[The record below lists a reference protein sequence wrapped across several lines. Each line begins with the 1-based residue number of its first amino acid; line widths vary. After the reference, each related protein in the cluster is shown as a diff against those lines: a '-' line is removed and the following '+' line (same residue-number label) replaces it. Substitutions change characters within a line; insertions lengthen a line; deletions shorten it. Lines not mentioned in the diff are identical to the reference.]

1 MSAPTDERAREQ
13 GTADGG
19 PRSVARITR
28 FLLGGVAFAAGLVGL
43 AMLVAPRSTGTY
55 FSWALAP
62 TPLASFVGACYVAS
76 ALVFGWAAWKESW
89 TGQRGLCVAVLGLAA
104 PTLVATMRHR
114 DVFDF
119 GRWQAVAWIVLFA
132 ASVSSFGTLAVR
144 RRRQPSSSPF
154 ALGAASRVVLCVLGV
169 AYAAVAVVLW
179 ALPGAVSE
187 HGPVAAGPLGL
198 RFVGS
203 WAAFLALT
211 AIYGA
216 THPRL
221 DEARVPAA
229 TLVVFPLV
237 TLLVT
242 VAHAEDLRAR
252 PGALT
257 AAGLLALTIA
267 GLFVL
272 SGGPRVVS
280 PPTRGGAVR

>member
-1 MSAPTDERAREQ
+1 M
-13 GTADGG
+13 
-19 PRSVARITR
+19 
-28 FLLGGVAFAAGLVGL
+28 
-43 AMLVAPRSTGTY
+43 
-55 FSWALAP
+55 
-62 TPLASFVGACYVAS
+62 
-76 ALVFGWAAWKESW
+76 
-89 TGQRGLCVAVLGLAA
+89 
-104 PTLVATMRHR
+104 
-114 DVFDF
+114 
-119 GRWQAVAWIVLFA
+119 
-132 ASVSSFGTLAVR
+132 
-144 RRRQPSSSPF
+144 
-154 ALGAASRVVLCVLGV
+154 LGV